1 MRFLWLDTET
11 TGLETTDSA
20 AFELAFILVQNGQ
33 VICERCFF
41 LNPLSETIKY
51 HEEAGK
57 IHGYS
62 EKDIMSFPP
71 EKEQM
76 ARITDFLKDCVEL
89 FKNDGSRTEK
99 LTIAGY
105 NVNFDIK
112 HLKALLERN
121 GYNYDDYFVP
131 GIADV
136 FEQVKKAGIQKALPF
151 LPDRKLGT
159 VAKHL
164 GVNLENAH
172 DALADIK
179 ATREVAK
186 KLQQMNVNLL

>member
-1 MRFLWLDTET
+1 MRFLWIDTET
-11 TGLETTDSA
+11 TGLEVTDSA
-20 AFELAFILVQNGQ
+20 AFEVAMILVDNGKF
-33 VICERCFF
+33 ICSRCFF

-62 EKDIMSFPP
+62 ENDIRSFPT
-71 EKEQM
+71 ESEQVQKI
-76 ARITDFLKDCVEL
+76 ASFLKDAREL
-89 FKNDGSRTEK
+89 WMKDGSKTEK
-99 LTIAGY
+99 MIVAGY
-105 NVNFDIK
+105 NVGFDIK

-121 GYNYDDYFVP
+121 GYKLSDYFKEVV
-131 GIADV
+131 ADV
-136 FEQVKKAGIQKALPF
+136 FVQVKKAGMQKALPY

-164 GVNLENAH
+164 GVKLENAH

-179 ATREVAK
+179 ATRSVAA
-186 KLQQMNVNLL
+186 KLHSMGVSLL

>member
-11 TGLETTDSA
+11 TGIEVADSA
-20 AFELAFILVQNGQ
+20 AFELAFILVDGGN
-33 VICERCFF
+33 VVCERCFF
-41 LNPLSETIKY
+41 LNPLNDTIKY

-57 IHGYS
+57 VHGYS
-62 EKDIMSFPP
+62 EQDIKSFPD
-71 EKEQM
+71 EREQM
-76 ARITDFLKDCVEL
+76 PKIANFLVEAREL
-89 FKNDGSRTEK
+89 WQKDGSKSEK
-99 LTIAGY
+99 LVIAGY
-105 NVNFDIK
+105 NVEFDIK

-121 GYNYDDYFVP
+121 GYKFEDYFSNI
-131 GIADV
+131 IADV
-136 FEQVKKAGIQKALPF
+136 FVQVKKAGMQKALPY

-179 ATREVAK
+179 ATREVAR
-186 KLQQMNVNLL
+186 KLFKLGVALI

>member
-1 MRFLWLDTET
+1 MRFLWIDTET
-11 TGLETTDSA
+11 TGIEVADSA
-20 AFELAFILVQNGQ
+20 AFEVAMILVDSGN

-51 HEEAGK
+51 HEEAGL

-62 EKDIMSFPP
+62 EQDIKSFPS
-71 EKEQM
+71 ECEQVPKI
-76 ARITDFLKDCVEL
+76 AAFLEEACEL
-89 FKNDGSRTEK
+89 FKQDGSKCEK
-99 LTIAGY
+99 LVVAGY
-105 NVNFDIK
+105 NVGFDIK

-121 GYNYDDYFVP
+121 GYRFEDYFSNI
-131 GIADV
+131 IADV
-136 FEQVKKAGIQKALPF
+136 FIQVKKAGMKKALPY

-164 GVNLENAH
+164 GVNLEKAH

-179 ATREVAK
+179 ATRSVAM
-186 KLQQMNVNLL
+186 KLHQMGVSLV

>member
-11 TGLETTDSA
+11 TGIDPTDSA
-20 AFELAFILVQNGQ
+20 AFELAFILVQNGT
-33 VICERCFF
+33 VICERDFF
-41 LNPLSETIKY
+41 LNPLSETIIY
-51 HEEAGK
+51 HKEAGEV
-57 IHGYS
+57 HGYT
-62 EKDIMSFPP
+62 EEQIKAFPP

-76 ARITDFLKDCVEL
+76 PKIAQFLKDCVEL
-89 FKNDGSRTEK
+89 FKTDGSRTEK
-99 LTIAGY
+99 LVIAGY
-105 NVNFDIK
+105 NVDFDKK

-121 GYNYDDYFVP
+121 GFNYDDYFIS
-131 GIADV
+131 GSADV
-136 FEQVKKAGIQKALPF
+136 YEQVKRAGFQKALPY

-172 DALADIK
+172 NALSDIK

-186 KLQQMNVNLL
+186 KLQQLKVNLL

>member
-11 TGLETTDSA
+11 TGLEVDDSA

-33 VICERCFF
+33 VICERDFF
-41 LNPLSETIKY
+41 LNPLSEKIKY

-57 IHGYS
+57 VHGYT
-62 EKDIMSFPP
+62 EEQIRAFPP

-76 ARITDFLKDCVEL
+76 QKVAEFLKNAVEL
-89 FKNDGSRTEK
+89 FKEDGSRTEK
-99 LTIAGY
+99 LVIAGY
-105 NVNFDIK
+105 NVNFDKK
-112 HLKALLERN
+112 HLRALLERN
-121 GYNYDDYFVP
+121 GFNFDDYFVSD
-131 GIADV
+131 IADV
-136 FEQVKKAGIQKALPF
+136 FEQVKRAGFQKALPY

-172 DALADIK
+172 NAMADIK

-186 KLQQMNVNLL
+186 KLYELKVNLV

>member
-11 TGLETTDSA
+11 TGIETTDSA
-20 AFELAFILVQNGQ
+20 AFELAFILVQNGT

-51 HEEAGK
+51 HEDAGK

-62 EKDIMSFPP
+62 EKDIMSFPS

-76 ARITDFLKDCVEL
+76 PKIAEFLKNCVEL
-89 FKNDGSRTEK
+89 FKPDGSRKEK
-99 LTIAGY
+99 LVLAGY
-105 NVNFDIK
+105 NVGFDKK
-112 HLKALLERN
+112 HLLALLERN
-121 GYNYDDYFVP
+121 GFNWADYFEED
-131 GIADV
+131 IADV
-136 FEQVKKAGIQKALPF
+136 FEQVKKAGIQKALPY

-172 DALADIK
+172 DALSDIK